1 MDLEF
6 ETWLVFL
13 EKIYFG
19 LLNIFFVFEVGVL
32 FVSEC
37 FQYAIHRN
45 YQKAILNTT
54 ISLSN
59 RNPMY
64 GKLFQ
69 YVSLRYDWINAS
81 VNGNLED
88 YFDHLPLP
96 LTDIDYNLM
105 EELKCFFALDVENLP
120 QPLESG
126 VISIVYEL
134 ELNDR
139 YKDEPHKIGLS
150 SSRVCLKWKRKNVVN
165 QLSDA
170 MEHIFFVR
178 WLCLWVVDILPII
191 ETLKDDL
198 NKELDY
204 QTELTTC
211 QISKQYD
218 VLVMQE
224 IENCH

>member
-6 ETWLVFL
+6 ENWIVFL

-19 LLNIFFVFEVGVL
+19 VLNIFFVFEVGVL

-54 ISLSN
+54 NSLSN
-59 RNPMY
+59 RNRMY

-69 YVSLRYDWINAS
+69 YVLLKYLWINES
-81 VNGNLED
+81 VNANLED
-88 YFDHLPLP
+88 YFNHLPLP
-96 LTDIDYNLM
+96 LSDIDYDLM

-120 QPLESG
+120 TPIESG

-134 ELNDR
+134 ELSDR
-139 YKDEPHKIGLS
+139 YKDEPPKIGLS
-150 SSRVCLKWKRKNVVN
+150 TSRIWLKWKRKNVAH

-170 MEHIFFVR
+170 MEHIFFIR
-178 WLCLWVVDILPII
+178 GLFLWYVDLLPII
-191 ETLKDDL
+191 ESLKDDL
-198 NKELDY
+198 NRELDY
-204 QTELTTC
+204 QRELTAC

-218 VLVMQE
+218 VLVIQE
-224 IENCH
+224 NENYR